1 MPTSIPTDPRSQ
13 ELAQLLAR
21 VGLADREAFATLYQR
36 TSAQLLGVIL
46 RIQRDRGQAEDVLQ
60 EVFVN
65 IWRAAGTFDALRSH
79 PMTWLASVARNRA
92 IDSLRRR
99 DSQPVFESTT
109 RGGGGDSDDDYDM
122 LENVPSD
129 APGPSDILGH
139 VTQARAVKR
148 CLGGLTGEQQQCI
161 ALAFYQGLS
170 HAEVASHLRQPLGSV
185 KSWVRRGLLSL
196 KTCLQRSAAL
206 EF

>member
-1 MPTSIPTDPRSQ
+1 MSVAADPRSE
-13 ELAQLLAR
+13 ELARLLAR
-21 VGLADREAFATLYQR
+21 VGLADRAAFATLYQR
-36 TSAQLLGVIL
+36 TSAQLLGVVL
-46 RIQRDRGQAEDVLQ
+46 RIQRDRALAEDVLQ

-65 IWRAAGTFDALRSH
+65 IWRAADSFDPVRSQ

-99 DSQPVFESTT
+99 ETQPVFESTS
-109 RGGGGDSDDDYDM
+109 RFGPDGDDVDLLDQM
-122 LENVPSD
+122 PSD
-129 APGPSDILGH
+129 VPGPQDLLGLM
-139 VTQARAVKR
+139 TQARAVKR
-148 CLGGLTGEQQQCI
+148 CLGSLSGEQQQCI

-170 HAEVASHLRQPLGSV
+170 HAEVATHLQQPLGSV

-196 KTCLQRSAAL
+196 KTCLQRSAAM

>member
-1 MPTSIPTDPRSQ
+1 MSVAADPRSE
-13 ELAQLLAR
+13 ELARLLAR
-21 VGLADREAFATLYQR
+21 VGLADRAAFAALYQR
-36 TSAQLLGVIL
+36 TSAQLLGVVL
-46 RIQRDRGQAEDVLQ
+46 RIQRDRALAEDVLQ

-65 IWRAAGTFDALRSH
+65 IWRAAGSFDPVRSQ

-99 DSQPVFESTT
+99 ETQPVFESTS
-109 RGGGGDSDDDYDM
+109 RGFGPDGDEVDLLDH
-122 LENVPSD
+122 VPSD
-129 APGPSDILGH
+129 IPGPQDQLGLMA
-139 VTQARAVKR
+139 QARAVKR
-148 CLGGLTGEQQQCI
+148 CLGGLSGEQQQCI

-170 HAEVASHLRQPLGSV
+170 HAEVATHLRQPLGSV

-196 KTCLQRSAAL
+196 KTCLQRSAAM

>member
-1 MPTSIPTDPRSQ
+1 MPMPVAADPRSR

-21 VGLADREAFATLYQR
+21 VGLADRAAFATLYQR
-36 TSAQLLGVIL
+36 TSAQLLGVVL
-46 RIQRDRGQAEDVLQ
+46 RIQRDRALAEDVLQ

-65 IWRAAGTFDALRSH
+65 IWRAADSFDAARSQ

-99 DSQPVFESTT
+99 ESQPVFESTS
-109 RGGGGDSDDDYDM
+109 RGLGPDGEEVDLLDH
-122 LENVPSD
+122 VPSGT
-129 APGPSDILGH
+129 PGPQDLLGLMA
-139 VTQARAVKR
+139 QARAVKR
-148 CLGGLTGEQQQCI
+148 CLGGLSGEQQQCI

-170 HAEVASHLRQPLGSV
+170 HAEVATHLRQPLGSV

-196 KTCLQRSAAL
+196 KACLQRTAAM

>member
-1 MPTSIPTDPRSQ
+1 MSMPVAADPRSQ
-13 ELAQLLAR
+13 ELARLLAR
-21 VGLADREAFATLYQR
+21 VGLADRAAFATLYQR
-36 TSAQLLGVIL
+36 TSAQLLGVVL
-46 RIQRDRGQAEDVLQ
+46 RIQRDRALAEDVLQ

-65 IWRAAGTFDALRSH
+65 IWRSADSFDPARSQ

-99 DSQPVFESTT
+99 ETQPVFESTS
-109 RGGGGDSDDDYDM
+109 RGGGPEGDEVDLLDH
-122 LENVPSD
+122 VPSD
-129 APGPSDILGH
+129 TPGPQDLLGLMA
-139 VTQARAVKR
+139 QARAVKR
-148 CLGGLTGEQQQCI
+148 CLGGLSGEQQQCI

-170 HAEVASHLRQPLGSV
+170 HAEVATHLRQPLGSV

-196 KTCLQRSAAL
+196 KACLQRSAAM

>member
-1 MPTSIPTDPRSQ
+1 MPMPVAADPRSE
-13 ELAQLLAR
+13 ELARLLAR
-21 VGLADREAFATLYQR
+21 VGLADRAAFATLYQR
-36 TSAQLLGVIL
+36 TSAQLLGVVL
-46 RIQRDRGQAEDVLQ
+46 RIQRDRALAEDVLQ

-65 IWRAAGTFDALRSH
+65 IWRSADSFDAARSQ

-99 DSQPVFESTT
+99 ETQPVFESTS
-109 RGGGGDSDDDYDM
+109 RGGGPDGDEVDLLDH
-122 LENVPSD
+122 VPSD
-129 APGPSDILGH
+129 TPGPQELLGLMA
-139 VTQARAVKR
+139 QARAVKR
-148 CLGGLTGEQQQCI
+148 CLGGLSGEQQQCI

-170 HAEVASHLRQPLGSV
+170 HAEVATHLRQPLGSV

-196 KTCLQRSAAL
+196 KACLQRSAAM

>member
-1 MPTSIPTDPRSQ
+1 MSVATDSRSE
-13 ELAQLLAR
+13 ELARLLAR
-21 VGLADREAFATLYQR
+21 IGLADRAAFATLYQR
-36 TSAQLLGVIL
+36 TSAQLLGVVL
-46 RIQRDRGQAEDVLQ
+46 RIQRDRALAEDVLQ

-65 IWRAAGTFDALRSH
+65 IWRAADSFDPVRSQ

-99 DSQPVFESTT
+99 ETQPVFESTS
-109 RGGGGDSDDDYDM
+109 RFGPDGDDVDLLDQ
-122 LENVPSD
+122 VPSD
-129 APGPSDILGH
+129 VPGPQDLLGLMA
-139 VTQARAVKR
+139 QARAVKR
-148 CLGGLTGEQQQCI
+148 CLGSLSGEQQQCI

-170 HAEVASHLRQPLGSV
+170 HAEVATHLRQPLGSV

-196 KTCLQRSAAL
+196 KTCLQRSAAM